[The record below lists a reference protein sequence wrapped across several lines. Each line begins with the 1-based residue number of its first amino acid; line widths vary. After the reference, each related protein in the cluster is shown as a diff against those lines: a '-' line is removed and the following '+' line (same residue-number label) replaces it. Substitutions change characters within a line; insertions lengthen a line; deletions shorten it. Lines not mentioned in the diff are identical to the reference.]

1 MRNLW
6 RAGIPSTLARARWFQ
21 RRKVV
26 LWSDA
31 GPEPVI
37 QKISLRK
44 TQKNKAQFVDA
55 VLGNGL
61 RLAQY
66 SRENK
71 TLYIAL

>member
-1 MRNLW
+1 MRSLW

-31 GPEPVI
+31 GTEPVI
-37 QKISLRK
+37 QKTPLRK

-55 VLGNGL
+55 VIGNGL
-61 RLAQY
+61 RLAR

>member
-1 MRNLW
+1 M
-6 RAGIPSTLARARWFQ
+6 PARWSQ
-21 RRKVV
+21 CRKVV

-55 VLGNGL
+55 VIGNGL
-61 RLAQY
+61 RLAR

-71 TLYIAL
+71 TLHIAL